1 MAAASGVSFG
11 ELNTQIAQLTTGGFK
26 TSEAATAIRAA
37 IQGLLK
43 PSNDLNDIWAR
54 AGFESGQ
61 AAIESLGLAGAM
73 DIVAQAAGGDIGALS
88 KLVGSVEAVNA
99 ILGVTGDNAGSF
111 NEKLLAMEDSAGA
124 AGEAFQIVAD
134 SDAQKLEESLARLGN
149 TTERLGAELLPSVA
163 GALEVFATAVSSTAN
178 SVQEDSKRIDE
189 ALGSAI
195 ADAILAPTEE
205 SGWRNAWREW
215 RDTVLLGLKA
225 VETYREAT
233 TSADETTERWGD
245 TLRQITALSMEHG
258 KSVQGVVNADDELV
272 DVEISLLEVQQTRI
286 KILGSLTAQTA
297 AYNNQCSAN
306 RLDNLAD
313 ITRATGAA
321 ESANGELR
329 TEHRADQQGRARAG
343 GTAHRER
350 GAVCGLRSRGFRR
363 GCCHRRPRT
372 HARKLRPHC
381 GDGD

>member
-205 SGWRNAWREW
+205 SGWRRCLARMARHGIARPESG
-215 RDTVLLGLKA
+215 RD
-225 VETYREAT
+225 
-233 TSADETTERWGD
+233 
-245 TLRQITALSMEHG
+245 LS
-258 KSVQGVVNADDELV
+258 
-272 DVEISLLEVQQTRI
+272 
-286 KILGSLTAQTA
+286 
-297 AYNNQCSAN
+297 
-306 RLDNLAD
+306 
-313 ITRATGAA
+313 
-321 ESANGELR
+321 
-329 TEHRADQQGRARAG
+329 
-343 GTAHRER
+343 
-350 GAVCGLRSRGFRR
+350 
-363 GCCHRRPRT
+363 
-372 HARKLRPHC
+372 
-381 GDGD
+381 